1 MNAGHAELMDGVY
14 RWQTPIY
21 DLTRKYYL
29 LGRDRLLAEL
39 DPPKDGGVL
48 EIGCGTGRNLAV
60 AARRYKDAR
69 LYGFDISRVMLD
81 TADAKLRGRAALAQA
96 DAAAFDPQAEFGRA
110 GFERV
115 FCAYTLSMIP
125 EWRAAL
131 TRGFDAVAPGGRIAI
146 VDFGPMRRWPGPA
159 KAALRAWL
167 AAFHVA
173 PRADLLDVFAS
184 LAAERGFH
192 ASAQDIMGGY
202 AIYAMAQAPV

>member
-1 MNAGHAELMDGVY
+1 VNTVHAGLMDGVY

-29 LGRDRLLAEL
+29 LGRDRLIAEL
-39 DPPKDGGVL
+39 DPPQDGGVL

-69 LYGFDISRVMLD
+69 FYGFDISRVMLD
-81 TADAKLRGRAALAQA
+81 TAEAKLDRRAALAQA
-96 DAAAFDPQAEFGRA
+96 DAATFDPQAVFGRK

-125 EWRAAL
+125 DWRAAL
-131 TRGFDAVAPGGRIAI
+131 ARGFDAVAPGGRIAV
-146 VDFGPMRRWPGPA
+146 VDFGTMRRWPGPA

-173 PRADLLDVFAS
+173 PRDDLLDVFAS

-192 ASAQDIMGGY
+192 ARTRDILGGY
-202 AIYAMAQAPV
+202 AIYATAQAPV

>member
-1 MNAGHAELMDGVY
+1 MNTAHAGLMDGVY

-29 LGRDRLLAEL
+29 LGRDRLIADL
-39 DPPKDGGVL
+39 DPPQDGSVL

-60 AARRYKDAR
+60 AARRYKAAR
-69 LYGFDISRVMLD
+69 FYGFDISRVMLD
-81 TADAKLRGRAALAQA
+81 TAEAKLDRRAALAQA
-96 DAAAFDPQAEFGRA
+96 DAATFDPQAVFGRK

-125 EWRAAL
+125 DWRAAL
-131 TRGFDAVAPGGRIAI
+131 TRAFDAVAPGGLIAV
-146 VDFGPMRRWPGPA
+146 VDFGTQRRWPGPA
-159 KAALRAWL
+159 KAVLRAWL

-173 PRADLLDVFAS
+173 PRDDLLDVFAS

-192 ASAQDIMGGY
+192 ARTRDILGGY
-202 AIYAMAQAPV
+202 AIYATAQAPV